1 MLSVTEHVATLS
13 YVERSDI
20 LTQILLV
27 FGNYVRVN
35 YSQVLP
41 NLTFVNFASF
51 LETMQKPLPI
61 KFSSQDNLIGRVNA
75 DRFVRLL
82 DTYRRGVY
90 DLSGVLG
97 SLSREKN
104 IPKFVQQLNNSVQF
118 YLKNRIEEV
127 PFLTHLVS
135 RRQRFGSYR
144 NTLTGSFGC
153 STIMTLEQVTYQL
166 DYLFQATR
174 STPLRKESIMV
185 EFSRFRSKM
194 LAEYF
199 SDWLEIWKYAF
210 RCGLTEVVDNNLAS
224 TSGRVI
230 YEKLH
235 VSKLYFRDDVKRLN
249 DVMELER
256 MVQKH
261 LTTFKLD

>member
-144 NTLTGSFGC
+144 NTLAGSFGC
-153 STIMTLEQVTYQL
+153 STIMTLEQVTYQFEL
-166 DYLFQATR
+166 SLPSY
-174 STPLRKESIMV
+174 SINTT
-185 EFSRFRSKM
+185 SK
-194 LAEYF
+194 
-199 SDWLEIWKYAF
+199 
-210 RCGLTEVVDNNLAS
+210 RVHN
-224 TSGRVI
+224 GRVFQ
-230 YEKLH
+230 
-235 VSKLYFRDDVKRLN
+235 V
-249 DVMELER
+249 
-256 MVQKH
+256 
-261 LTTFKLD
+261 